1 MNELK
6 EKLRSFGL
14 SDEQIEQSIVAV
26 VEFAKS
32 KLPAQF
38 HGAMDDVIAGKTPDI
53 GGLLGGLGGFFG
65 R

>member
-14 SDEQIEQSIVAV
+14 SDEQIDQSIVAV

-38 HGAMDDVIAGKTPDI
+38 HGALDDVITGKTPDI

>member
-38 HGAMDDVIAGKTPDI
+38 HGALDDVIAGKTPDI

>member
-14 SDEQIEQSIVAV
+14 SDEQVEQSIVAV